1 MFFAPN
7 LVPVGGQV
15 ASVHVR
21 HSFEPQTQAAES
33 EVGTESFGVNPATDH
48 WWHKISVWEP
58 ASLIFFYL
66 VKVKQYDLQGP
77 TQHLHA

>member
-21 HSFEPQTQAAES
+21 HSFELQTQAAES

-48 WWHKISVWEP
+48 
-58 ASLIFFYL
+58 
-66 VKVKQYDLQGP
+66 
-77 TQHLHA
+77 